1 MAVYTG
7 CLSWVRWIFGC
18 LSSLFIVLMRLDEII
33 VKYIDSNLTLCLKP
47 IAVEASTICVLCI
60 FAVSDIKKRN

>member
-1 MAVYTG
+1 MAVYIG

-33 VKYIDSNLTLCLKP
+33 VKYIDSNLTLYLKP
-47 IAVEASTICVLCI
+47 IAVEASTI
-60 FAVSDIKKRN
+60 